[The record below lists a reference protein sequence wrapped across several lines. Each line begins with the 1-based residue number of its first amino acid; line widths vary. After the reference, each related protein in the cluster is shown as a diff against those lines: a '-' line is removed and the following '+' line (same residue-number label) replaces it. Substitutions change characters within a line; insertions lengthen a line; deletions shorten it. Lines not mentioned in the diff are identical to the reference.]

1 MKFSFMQKLDL
12 SGCPQ
17 ITFAVLLLS
26 MLPYSYDL
34 DPKIKNRIKRSLS
47 NLTTDIPIS
56 KGLLPTLSFEAVCEV
71 DISNCQSLNLEAAIE
86 CFSKSFP
93 SLRIVKAAHCWNF
106 KTKALS
112 QLVHKCPLVLEVDI
126 TVDISPVIPAQVSI
140 MTSSSLISP
149 QLLLENEFTVLEDCL
164 AGRLPSPSSIT
175 KLTLEGRTD
184 FSGEIHKTRF
194 CLIRRLLYDLETAF
208 LGLHVT
214 SFFPPF
220 FLFLFLFF
228 L

>member
-1 MKFSFMQKLDL
+1 MRETKKKLNSLIYIHDMNMKFSFMQKLDL

-34 DPKIKNRIKRSLS
+34 DPTIKDRIKRSLI

-56 KGLLPTLSFEAVCEV
+56 KGLYPTLSFEAVREV
-71 DISNCQSLNLEAAIE
+71 DISNCPSLNLEAAIE

-126 TVDISPVIPAQVSI
+126 TVDISPVIPTQVSI
-140 MTSSSLISP
+140 MTSGSLIPP
-149 QLLLENEFTVLEDCL
+149 QVLLENEFTVLEDCL
-164 AGRLPSPSSIT
+164 AGRLPSPRSIT

-184 FSGEIHKTRF
+184 FSGEIHNTRF
-194 CLIRRLLYDLETAF
+194 CLIRRLLYDL
-208 LGLHVT
+208 GVV
-214 SFFPPF
+214 
-220 FLFLFLFF
+220 
-228 L
+228 